1 MIVFDTIISLFF
13 HKLPFT
19 LLEGTGREAVS
30 IPFLSPSCC
39 GNVFLCWKSVDF
51 WVNLCWKSVDFRVD
65 LCWKSVIRYLCTP
78 KEHTAMLLETHK
90 NDRII

>member
-19 LLEGTGREAVS
+19 LLEGAGREAVS

-39 GNVFLCWKSVDF
+39 GNVIFQ
-51 WVNLCWKSVDFRVD
+51 
-65 LCWKSVIRYLCTP
+65 
-78 KEHTAMLLETHK
+78 
-90 NDRII
+90 